1 MVAAKPRDATAG
13 VHPTDPSIL
22 AALPIAVLV
31 VDFDQRIVS
40 ANPAAE
46 QVLGAGRA
54 YLAQRKLC
62 DFMPED
68 SQLISLVD
76 QVAAGGSSVVEYG
89 ISLTSP
95 KVGDELV
102 DVRVASIPD
111 DPFHIVICLE
121 KRSMARLID
130 HQMPHR
136 GTARSVAGMAE
147 ILAHEIKNPLA
158 GIRGAAQL
166 LDQSIGDDEHE
177 LTQLIC
183 DETDRIR
190 KLVERVDVFSDD
202 RPLARDRVNIHSVL
216 DHVRRLLATGS
227 GSGTRFTERYDPSL
241 PPVYGNRDQLI
252 QVFLNLLKNAVEAVP
267 AKHGEI
273 TISTRFQHGFK
284 FASAGSRSRQDL
296 PILVSIQDNGAGI
309 PDELHSHLF
318 EPFVTTKRQGT
329 GLGLSLVAKIV
340 EDHGGL
346 VDFETRRRRTEFRVR
361 LPAAP
366 QGQSDPDNPN
376 PNTDTAPT
384 PLNGDG
390 PNDR

>member
-1 MVAAKPRDATAG
+1 MAVTKPRDAAVG
-13 VHPTDPSIL
+13 AEPTDQSIL

-31 VDFDQRIVS
+31 VDADHRIVS

-46 QVLGAGRA
+46 QVMGAGRA
-54 YLAQRKLC
+54 YLAQRRLG
-62 DFMPED
+62 DLMPED
-68 SQLISLVD
+68 SQLISLVK

-89 ISLTSP
+89 ISLASP

-102 DVRVASIPD
+102 DVRVAPIPD
-111 DPFHIVICLE
+111 DPSHIVICLE

-136 GTARSVAGMAE
+136 GASRSVAGMAE

-166 LDQSIGDDEHE
+166 LEQSIDGSERE
-177 LTQLIC
+177 LTELIC

-190 KLVERVDVFSDD
+190 KLVERVDIFSDD
-202 RPLARDRVNIHSVL
+202 RPLNRDRVNIHSVL
-216 DHVRRLLATGS
+216 DHVRKLVATGS
-227 GSGTRFTERYDPSL
+227 GAGIRFTERYDPSL
-241 PPVYGNRDQLI
+241 PSVFGNRDQLV
-252 QVFLNLLKNAVEAVP
+252 QVFLNLLNNAVEAVP

-296 PILVSIQDNGAGI
+296 PIVVSVQDNGAGI

-366 QGQSDPDNPN
+366 RQTADHDGAADASNGGAPN
-376 PNTDTAPT
+376 E
-384 PLNGDG
+384 
-390 PNDR
+390 R